1 MLDFNL
7 KHCNPINNF
16 ASSEQSYKNF
26 TTVNY
31 DSRVVAT
38 NKLTIL

>member
-31 DSRVVAT
+31 DASVALT
-38 NKLTIL
+38 GKLP